1 MTIDEVIEFLGESD
15 NVSILTHRSPDG
27 DTLGCGFALCGYL
40 RNCGKKANV
49 LNADGF
55 PARFSFLYEGYEKQE
70 FEEKCVIAVDIAT
83 ESLLGAEL
91 SDYSDKIDL
100 CIDHHISNTGYAKKT
115 FCDPDASAAC
125 LVLYEILKKAGAHI
139 DSDIAKCLYTGIA
152 TDTGCFK
159 FQNTTPKAHIAA
171 AELMEYGIGTECL
184 NRLLFDIKSKGRIK
198 AEQFAVSKMEF
209 FYGDTLALIAVT
221 NEMINEYGIDR
232 TELDGFA
239 SIPIQVEGV
248 KIGITVK
255 ESDKEENTFKISVR
269 TDGVDAS
276 AFCSLFGGGGHIRA
290 SGCSICGSL
299 DEVKKKLI
307 EAAKDFV

>member
-1 MTIDEVIEFLGESD
+1 
-15 NVSILTHRSPDG
+15 
-27 DTLGCGFALCGYL
+27 
-40 RNCGKKANV
+40 
-49 LNADGF
+49 
-55 PARFSFLYEGYEKQE
+55 
-70 FEEKCVIAVDIAT
+70 
-83 ESLLGAEL
+83 
-91 SDYSDKIDL
+91 
-100 CIDHHISNTGYAKKT
+100 
-115 FCDPDASAAC
+115 
-125 LVLYEILKKAGAHI
+125 
-139 DSDIAKCLYTGIA
+139 
-152 TDTGCFK
+152 
-159 FQNTTPKAHIAA
+159 
-171 AELMEYGIGTECL
+171 
-184 NRLLFDIKSKGRIK
+184 
-198 AEQFAVSKMEF
+198 MEF